1 MSPPSQF
8 SRRHL
13 ASLSTWIQ
21 LGRAKT
27 EMQHATRNTRF
38 AGDFFFLFL
47 SINHAGC
54 LSVIR
59 TASRANQIKANQLS
73 RARAHRGNACF
84 WSLCNN
90 RPPLPSTF
98 STLPPP
104 SHRSSSESSK
114 CISVTLWMYGVQC
127 STGTDYTRAGLKGEG
142 RGRTRTRTRTREAH
156 ARDSTRAGDTH
167 GLTRRKERSE

>member
-1 MSPPSQF
+1 
-8 SRRHL
+8 
-13 ASLSTWIQ
+13 
-21 LGRAKT
+21 
-27 EMQHATRNTRF
+27 MQHATRNTQHPFRWRF
-38 AGDFFFLFL
+38 LFFFFFPF
-47 SINHAGC
+47 SFARHAGC

-127 STGTDYTRAGLKGEG
+127 STGTDCTRAGLKGEG
-142 RGRTRTRTRTREAH
+142 GVGPGPEPERHMLETRPELE
-156 ARDSTRAGDTH
+156 TH
-167 GLTRRKERSE
+167 TD